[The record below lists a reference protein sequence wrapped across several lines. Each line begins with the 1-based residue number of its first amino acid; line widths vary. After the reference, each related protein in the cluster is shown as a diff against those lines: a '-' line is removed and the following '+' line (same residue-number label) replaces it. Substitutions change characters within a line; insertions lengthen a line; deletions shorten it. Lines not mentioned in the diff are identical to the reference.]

1 MYVTVLEIVPC
12 PLCINIQRIDMLRLQ
27 EVLVRMSIEVSTTTN
42 VATQQADPEATGT
55 VTDLVVSSIRR
66 RRHTAH

>member
-1 MYVTVLEIVPC
+1 
-12 PLCINIQRIDMLRLQ
+12 MLRLQ

-55 VTDLVVSSIRR
+55 VTDLVVSSTRR